1 VRTYG
6 GKEKRH
12 CFLGVAEGKGKRELK
27 REKVKKVGCR
37 KKGFQLKVSC
47 FSIR

>member
-1 VRTYG
+1 VTTYG

-27 REKVKKVGCR
+27 REKVKKSWLPTT
-37 KKGFQLKVSC
+37 KGSQLKVSC
-47 FSIR
+47 F